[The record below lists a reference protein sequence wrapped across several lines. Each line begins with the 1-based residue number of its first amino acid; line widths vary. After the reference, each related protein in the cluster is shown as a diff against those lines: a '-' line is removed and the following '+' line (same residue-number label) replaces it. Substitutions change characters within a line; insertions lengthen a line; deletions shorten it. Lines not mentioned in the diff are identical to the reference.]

1 MPRMLVV
8 TDAETAIGFRLAG
21 VETLETSR
29 EDAVHDLETA
39 ISGEGYGLIV
49 VDEGLVPDPVKAT
62 ERIMRG
68 RDLPV
73 LLPMPGLSAAF
84 DHDADATSYMKDLVR
99 SAIGF
104 DIKLD

>member
-1 MPRMLVV
+1 MPKMLVV

-21 VETLETSR
+21 VDVLETSA
-29 EDAVHDLETA
+29 DAAYGDVESA
-39 ISGEGYGLIV
+39 IQSEAYGLVV
-49 VDEGLVPDPVKAT
+49 VDESLIDDPVEAM
-62 ERIMRG
+62 ERVMRG

-73 LLPMPGLSAAF
+73 LLPRPGLSAAF
-84 DHDADATSYMKDLVR
+84 DHDADAKAYMQQLVR

>member
-8 TDAETAIGFRLAG
+8 TDAETADGFRLAG
-21 VETLETSR
+21 VEVVVTGRSGAQEALER
-29 EDAVHDLETA
+29 A
-39 ISGEGYGLIV
+39 ILSDDYGLVV
-49 VDEGLVPDPVKAT
+49 VDESLIADPVKAAA
-62 ERIMRG
+62 RVMRG

-84 DHDADATSYMKDLVR
+84 DHEADATSYMQQLVR

>member
-1 MPRMLVV
+1 MPRMLIV

-21 VETLETSR
+21 VETLESDR
-29 EDAVHDLETA
+29 ERVARDLERA
-39 ISGEGYGLIV
+39 ILGDGYGLVV
-49 VDEGLVPDPVKAT
+49 VDEGLMADPVKAM
-62 ERIMRG
+62 ERVMRG

-84 DHDADATSYMKDLVR
+84 DHEADATRYMKELVR

-104 DIKLD
+104 DVKLD

>member
-1 MPRMLVV
+1 MAKMLVV

-21 VETLETSR
+21 VDVLETNAD
-29 EDAVHDLETA
+29 DAQRAVEEVIASDR
-39 ISGEGYGLIV
+39 YGLV
-49 VDEGLVPDPVKAT
+49 VIDEGLLADPVKVM
-62 ERIMRG
+62 ERAMRV

-73 LLPMPGLSAAF
+73 LLPMPGLSATF
-84 DHDADATSYMKDLVR
+84 DHEADATAYMQQLVR

>member
-1 MPRMLVV
+1 MPKMLVV

-21 VETLETSR
+21 VETLESTR
-29 EDAVHDLETA
+29 EDAQRDLEA
-39 ISGEGYGLIV
+39 VIASDGYGLVV
-49 VDEGLVPDPVKAT
+49 VDEGLMADPVKAL
-62 ERIMRG
+62 ERAMRG

-84 DHDADATSYMKDLVR
+84 DHEADATRYMSELVR

-104 DIKLD
+104 DVKLD

>member
-21 VETLETSR
+21 VDVLEATS
-29 EDAVHDLETA
+29 DGAQAAVEEVVLSDR
-39 ISGEGYGLIV
+39 YGLVV
-49 VDEGLVPDPVKAT
+49 VDESLIADPVKAM
-62 ERIMRG
+62 ERVMRG

-84 DHDADATSYMKDLVR
+84 DHEADATTYMQQLVR

>member
-1 MPRMLVV
+1 MAKLLVV

-21 VETLETSR
+21 VDVLETTPER
-29 EDAVHDLETA
+29 AQQA
-39 ISGEGYGLIV
+39 IEEVIATDRFGLVV
-49 VDEGLVPDPVKAT
+49 VDQGLLADPVRAL
-62 ERIMRG
+62 ERVMRG

-73 LLPMPGLSAAF
+73 LLPIPGLSAAF
-84 DHDADATSYMKDLVR
+84 DHDADAAAYMQELVR

>member
-1 MPRMLVV
+1 MPKVLVV
-8 TDAETAIGFRLAG
+8 TDAETATGFRLAG
-21 VETLETSR
+21 VATLETTR
-29 EDAVHDLETA
+29 DAVLADLEGA
-39 ISGEGYGLIV
+39 IVSDAYGLVV
-49 VDEGLVPDPVKAT
+49 VDEGLVPDPVRAM
-62 ERIMRG
+62 ERVMRG

-84 DHDADATSYMKDLVR
+84 DHDADATAYMKDLVR

>member
-21 VETLETSR
+21 VDVLET
-29 EDAVHDLETA
+29 TA
-39 ISGEGYGLIV
+39 AAAYGDVEGAILSDGYGLVV
-49 VDEGLVPDPVKAT
+49 VDESLMGDPVRVM
-62 ERIMRG
+62 ERVMRG

-84 DHDADATSYMKDLVR
+84 DHESDAKTYMQQLVR
-99 SAIGF
+99 SASGF

>member
-21 VETLETSR
+21 VDVLETTTGAAQRDVEEVIASDR
-29 EDAVHDLETA
+29 
-39 ISGEGYGLIV
+39 YGLVV
-49 VDEGLVPDPVKAT
+49 VDESLVPDPVKAM
-62 ERIMRG
+62 ERAMRG

-84 DHDADATSYMKDLVR
+84 DHEADAKTYMQQLVR

>member
-21 VETLETSR
+21 VDVLETTS
-29 EDAVHDLETA
+29 DGAQAAV
-39 ISGEGYGLIV
+39 EGVILSDRYGLVV
-49 VDEGLVPDPVKAT
+49 VDESLIADPVKAM
-62 ERIMRG
+62 ERVMRG

-84 DHDADATSYMKDLVR
+84 DHDADAKAYMQQLVR

>member
-1 MPRMLVV
+1 MPKMLIV

-21 VETLETSR
+21 VETLETTGER
-29 EDAVHDLETA
+29 APRDLERA
-39 ISGEGYGLIV
+39 ILSDAYGLVV
-49 VDEGLVPDPVKAT
+49 VDEGLLPDPVRAM
-62 ERIMRG
+62 ERVMRG

-84 DHDADATSYMKDLVR
+84 DHEADAATYMKELVR

>member
-1 MPRMLVV
+1 MPRMLIV

-21 VETLETSR
+21 VETLETTV
-29 EDAVHDLETA
+29 EQAVRDLERA
-39 ISGEGYGLIV
+39 ILSDGYGLVV
-49 VDEGLVPDPVKAT
+49 VDEGLVLDPVRAM
-62 ERIMRG
+62 ERVMRG

-73 LLPMPGLSAAF
+73 LLPGLSAAF
-84 DHDADATSYMKDLVR
+84 DHEADATAYMKELVR